1 MSLILYAMMN
11 LDSKFLGDTFT
22 SVSFIL
28 FFFLI
33 PKAFT
38 WISQCFLKSSEKVT
52 IRGLQR
58 LLFALVMVFKL
69 RFS

>member
-11 LDSKFLGDTFT
+11 LDSKFLRETFT
-22 SVSFIL
+22 SVSFI
-28 FFFLI
+28 
-33 PKAFT
+33 
-38 WISQCFLKSSEKVT
+38 LKSSEKVT
-52 IRGLQR
+52 IRGLER

>member
-28 FFFLI
+28 FFFLFQ
-33 PKAFT
+33 KHLLE
-38 WISQCFLKSSEKVT
+38 FLN
-52 IRGLQR
+52 
-58 LLFALVMVFKL
+58 VF
-69 RFS
+69 